1 MSQRNQ
7 RKLTAAVMMVTLCGS
22 VTLLVAAKPKK
33 QQIAQMD
40 ESKRALHALNRLT
53 FGPRPGDVEK
63 VTAMGVD
70 KWIELQ
76 LNPEKI
82 DDSAAIARLQ
92 NFRTLQMEPRQLV
105 QEFPPPQVI
114 KAVANGRLRMPSDPA
129 ERAIYQSRVD
139 AYKQREQKKAA
150 AGDAG
155 ANVDDNAAVANDPNM
170 TPEQRQQRAVQ
181 QEARMY
187 AELDAEELTQKPPT
201 DRFNAIVRMSP
212 EDRRTMVQSMGP
224 DVRNRLMDGMTPEQR
239 EQVQAMANPQGVI
252 VNELVQGKLLRAIYS
267 ERQLDEVMTD
277 FWFNHFNVFVQKNAD
292 RFLTTAYERDA
303 IRPHALGKFKDL
315 LMATATHPAMMVYL
329 DNFQSIGPH
338 SQAATGGGNG
348 RFAQNRNNNRR
359 QQRGFFGRVFGGG
372 DDNMPR
378 NNRGKQP
385 QQQQQKRGLNENYAR
400 ELMELH
406 TLGVDGGYT
415 QADVTEVAKVFTG
428 WTVKQPQLGG
438 NFEFNEKLHEPGEKK
453 VLGKKIKENGQ
464 NEGKQVLAML
474 AGSPAT
480 AHFISKKLAMRFV
493 SDNPP
498 QALVDDMASTFLKTD
513 GDIKEVLRTMFHSP
527 EFWAPEAYRAKV
539 KTPLEFVVSAV
550 RVTGT
555 NVDNAQP
562 LAQQLQ
568 KMGMPLYAMQ
578 PPTGYKMTADAWVNS
593 AALLNRMNFGL
604 ALASGRMR
612 GLGVTKDA
620 ILRDAPVPQDP
631 DSAVNAIS
639 NALLSGDISQQ
650 TRSTILKQL
659 EDPSLN
665 PARANM
671 GANTQIRD
679 ADLGVIAGL
688 VLGSPEFQRR

>member
-1 MSQRNQ
+1 MSLFAS
-7 RKLTAAVMMVTLCGS
+7 RKKIAVTMVLTVACGS
-22 VTLLVAAKPKK
+22 AALVAAVKPKK
-33 QQIAQMD
+33 AQIAQMD
-40 ESKRALHALNRLT
+40 DSKRAAHALNRLT

-63 VTAMGVD
+63 VAAMGVD

-82 DDSAAIARLQ
+82 DDSAMQARLQ
-92 NFRTLQMEPRQLV
+92 AFRTLNMQPKELV
-105 QEFPPPQVI
+105 QEFPPPQLI
-114 KAVANGRLRMPSDPA
+114 KAVADGRRKMPSDPT
-129 ERAIYQSRVD
+129 ERAIYESRI
-139 AYKQREQKKAA
+139 AQYKQREQKKAA
-150 AGDAG
+150 AGDAA
-155 ANVDDNAAVANDPNM
+155 ANDDTANAANEQNM
-170 TPEQRQQRAVQ
+170 TPEQREQRAAQ

-187 AELDAEELTQKPPT
+187 AELDAEAMAQKPPA
-201 DRFNAIVRMSP
+201 DRFNAIVNMQA
-212 EDRRTMVQSMGP
+212 EDRRTMMQSMSP
-224 DVRNRLMDGMTPEQR
+224 ETRQRLMDGMTPEQR
-239 EQVQAMANPQGVI
+239 EQLQAMTNPQGVI

-292 RFLTTAYERDA
+292 RFLTTSYERDA

-338 SQAATGGGNG
+338 SQAAVGGGG
-348 RFAQNRNNNRR
+348 RFAQNRQNRR
-359 QQRGFFGRVFGGG
+359 QQHGIFGGVFGGG
-372 DDNMPR
+372 NNN
-378 NNRGKQP
+378 NNRPNNNQGKA
-385 QQQQQKRGLNENYAR
+385 QQSKRGLNENYAR

-428 WTVKQPQLGG
+428 WTVRQPQQGG
-438 NFEFNEKLHEPGEKK
+438 SFEFNEKLHEPGDKK
-453 VLGKKIKENGQ
+453 VLGKKIKEGGQ
-464 NEGKQVLAML
+464 NEGKKVLEML
-474 AGSPAT
+474 ASSPST

-493 SDNPP
+493 SDDPP
-498 QALVDDMASTFLKTD
+498 PSLVDAMATTFLKTD
-513 GDIKEVLRTMFHSP
+513 GDIKQVLRTMFKSP

-550 RVTGT
+550 RATGT

-612 GLGVTKDA
+612 GLDVNKEA
-620 ILRDAPVPQDP
+620 ILKDSPAPTDAN
-631 DSAVNAIS
+631 SAVAAIS
-639 NALLSGDISQQ
+639 NVLLAGDISQQ
-650 TRSTILKQL
+650 TRDTIIKQL
-659 EDPSLN
+659 DDPQLN
-665 PARANM
+665 PRANS
-671 GANTQIRD
+671 GATAQLRD
-679 ADLGVIAGL
+679 ADLGIIAGL